1 MNTSDTITQLSEL
14 LIKQHDADY
23 TVGYL
28 NSVIEQLIEL
38 LPKKKRDEFLKTL
51 KYRIESNSTIEVR
64 NLMTG
69 EMNTIRL
76 SDRGTCS
83 DPSTNRY
90 WSM

>member
-76 SDRGTCS
+76 SDRGTCN